1 MMLAAVRVSKV
12 CRRNS
17 CSCRRRSAD
26 CECSCART
34 HTSQDISPR
43 FARGL
48 AARFGSSVAQGDFRK
63 HTNQCMLLLQGIV
76 RGDWY
81 GAVLRVRAAVNECG
95 FVLEEHPFSGIM
107 MNFRI
112 ELLRERAAD
121 FNAVLEQQGIVLDA
135 TSLANWRSE
144 CGSPSRDPIDA
155 MLVILFVDGDP
166 DKTQIVPAVPG

>member
-1 MMLAAVRVSKV
+1 
-12 CRRNS
+12 
-17 CSCRRRSAD
+17 
-26 CECSCART
+26 
-34 HTSQDISPR
+34 
-43 FARGL
+43 
-48 AARFGSSVAQGDFRK
+48 
-63 HTNQCMLLLQGIV
+63 MLLLQGIV

-112 ELLRERAAD
+112 ELLREHAHR
-121 FNAVLEQQGIVLDA
+121 FNAVLEQQRIVLDT
-135 TSLANWRSE
+135 TSLANLRAE

-166 DKTQIVPAVPG
+166 DKTHIVPAVPG